1 MTTLCG
7 YCVHIIVLWF
17 THHRWRYVSAQSCN
31 STFTLPVEAKGM
43 QIGYTVDSNIVY
55 LFGGM
60 TGELANTPLS
70 SIYKY
75 NVNEDQYTLSD
86 TSTPTTPFHTLS
98 NNIVSVNDIMYF
110 VGTPMFVNDPWPPN
124 YAYAFDVA
132 TETWTVLSNPLNP
145 AVYGCLTAND
155 THLFFIGGIMD
166 ANGMIIILNGI
177 QTYDIVSND
186 WSYDTINDLP
196 IDGWQLGYCAM
207 MNDDIYVFG
216 GEGADLEYLD
226 IIYKWDGTWNNIG
239 TLPQPLVYGIAVAH
253 MDYIYIIGG
262 MGSNYVPSRNIY
274 VFDTTQDV
282 ITNTYQMVWGLEYPA
297 AGVINNKLYIFGG
310 LIATG
315 GVSNDVK
322 VCDILPTLPTQI
334 STNPSRSPVLNPTN
348 PTASPIR
355 PTAAPIRPNTVDPT
369 TSLQPTLA
377 PSILPTL
384 PPSIPSIPPI
394 PSIPSIPSKS
404 PVRNPTNPIN
414 PTASPLHPTTSLLPT
429 TAPHPTPFEPTTPV
443 PSIPPLSV
451 TETVSP
457 TKLQTSTPTT
467 VPSTFTDTSSSSTDH
482 HSPIPTQHSVSTTAL
497 VIAVRASE
505 STGHP
510 TVSPMMKGNSDD
522 NAKETFLIFGYMFAG
537 LLLGI
542 IAICIIMCC
551 KVNKHRRPQKYSIN
565 VQDHSPVSIEMAPRG
580 AGFMKEDDDR
590 AEANVNKPAQL
601 VISDNDGVVTQT
613 RGHTKQSSS
622 RMEGES
628 GETIEGMDENDKPS
642 SFNRKLKSII
652 ALSEDEDMDEPIEK
666 FKPQKDVVT
675 KGGLPRVPPPPPPR
689 IIYDMGSDG
698 DQEVIDEDEITTG
711 Q

>member
-31 STFTLPVEAKGM
+31 STFILPIEAKGM
-43 QIGYTVDSNIVY
+43 QLGYTVDSNIVY

-86 TSTPTTPFHTLS
+86 TSTPTTPFHTFS

-166 ANGMIIILNGI
+166 ANSMIIILNGI

-282 ITNTYQMVWGLEYPA
+282 ITNTYQMVWGLEYPT

-348 PTASPIR
+348 PTASPMR

-377 PSILPTL
+377 PSILPSL
-384 PPSIPSIPPI
+384 PPQMSTN
-394 PSIPSIPSKS
+394 PSKS
-404 PVRNPTNPIN
+404 PVVNSLH
-414 PTASPLHPTTSLLPT
+414 PTASPVNPTAAPLRLTTVDPTTSLLPT
-429 TAPHPTPFEPTTPV
+429 LAPIIITNATSLSTSILSTIN
-443 PSIPPLSV
+443 PSPNESTKGRNA
-451 TETVSP
+451 TETYRSSISP
-457 TKLQTSTPTT
+457 TK
-467 VPSTFTDTSSSSTDH
+467 VNINARHNSSD
-482 HSPIPTQHSVSTTAL
+482 SVL
-497 VIAVRASE
+497 VIVLILLCVVAAVVVFGLRCYCKRKRK
-505 STGHP
+505 
-510 TVSPMMKGNSDD
+510 MMEEEIKTMHMDD
-522 NAKETFLIFGYMFAG
+522 AHVDDIVDN
-537 LLLGI
+537 
-542 IAICIIMCC
+542 
-551 KVNKHRRPQKYSIN
+551 
-565 VQDHSPVSIEMAPRG
+565 
-580 AGFMKEDDDR
+580 KEDSRKIR
-590 AEANVNKPAQL
+590 AMMNNLSNIPHDVL
-601 VISDNDGVVTQT
+601 VTTG
-613 RGHTKQSSS
+613 GAL
-622 RMEGES
+622 EE
-628 GETIEGMDENDKPS
+628 IEGRQNGDMNKEN
-642 SFNRKLKSII
+642 NEQGEMRYTN
-652 ALSEDEDMDEPIEK
+652 E
-666 FKPQKDVVT
+666 
-675 KGGLPRVPPPPPPR
+675 G
-689 IIYDMGSDG
+689 
-698 DQEVIDEDEITTG
+698 
-711 Q
+711 